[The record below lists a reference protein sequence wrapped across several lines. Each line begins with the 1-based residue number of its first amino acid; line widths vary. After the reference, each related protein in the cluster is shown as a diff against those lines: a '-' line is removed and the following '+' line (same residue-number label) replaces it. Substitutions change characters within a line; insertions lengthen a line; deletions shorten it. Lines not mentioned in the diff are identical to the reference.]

1 MSTFESKYEKY
12 ICRCVDYKKSC
23 PWSLRVA
30 YSKRSFR
37 WEIRKIDCSYT
48 CLSTMQLADHVNL
61 DSNQIGSIVLNSVKE
76 NPSIP
81 TKSLIAEI
89 KNRFGYS
96 ISYDKAWN
104 GKQKAFAK
112 AFWQSYNLKK

>member
-1 MSTFESKYEKY
+1 
-12 ICRCVDYKKSC
+12 
-23 PWSLRVA
+23 
-30 YSKRSFR
+30 
-37 WEIRKIDCSYT
+37 
-48 CLSTMQLADHVNL
+48 MQLADHVNL